1 MKMEAFSYNPPD
13 RHSGGTMTQD
23 AAAAF
28 IAAMEAA
35 GVRPAEPIADRLG
48 SDLIR
53 FACEGDGSG
62 KRNGWAVLHLDERP
76 AGAFGNY
83 RLQVSETWRSGTVTH
98 LSPAERRE
106 RAERYRAEK
115 ERRAAMRLHEQQEA
129 SARCRAR
136 WDRCRS
142 ADPRHPYL
150 TRKRVSA
157 EGLRQDGNRLL
168 VPMFD
173 AEGILWNLQAIAPDG
188 SKRFAVGGRQAGLF
202 CLLGDPGPVLLV
214 GEGFAT
220 CAAVRRATGYAAAV
234 AYSAA
239 NLSATA
245 QAMASAYPAA
255 DLVILAD
262 DDAHLVDHPTIRK
275 NVGLEAARAAALA
288 VGGRLAIPPRKDDAA

>member
-1 MKMEAFSYNPPD
+1 MEAFSYSARS
-13 RHSGGTMTQD
+13 RHSDGTMTQD
-23 AAAAF
+23 AVAAF

-35 GVRPAEPIADRLG
+35 GVRPTEPIADRLG

-83 RLQVSETWRSGTVTH
+83 RLQVSETWRSGTITR

-115 ERRAAMRLHEQQEA
+115 ERREVMRLHEQQETA
-129 SARCRAR
+129 ARCLAR
-136 WDRCRS
+136 WNRS
-142 ADPRHPYL
+142 RAADPQHPYL
-150 TRKRVSA
+150 QRKRVSG

-168 VPMFD
+168 VPMVD
-173 AEGILWNLQAIAPDG
+173 AEDRLWNLQAIAPDG
-188 SKRFAVGGRQAGLF
+188 SKRFATGGRQAGLF
-202 CLLGDPGPVLLV
+202 CLIGEPGAVLLV

-220 CAAVRRATGYAAAV
+220 CTAARRATGYAAAV
-234 AYSAA
+234 AFSAA

-245 QAMASAYPAA
+245 QAMALAYPDA

-262 DDAHLVDHPTIRK
+262 DDAHLIDHPTIGK

-288 VGGRLAIPPRKDDAA
+288 VGGRLAIPPRKEDAA

>member
-1 MKMEAFSYNPPD
+1 
-13 RHSGGTMTQD
+13 
-23 AAAAF
+23 
-28 IAAMEAA
+28 MEAA
-35 GVRPAEPIADRLG
+35 GVRPTEPIADRLG

-83 RLQVSETWRSGTVTH
+83 RLQVSETWRSGAIMR

-106 RAERYRAEK
+106 VTERYRAEK
-115 ERRAAMRLHEQQEA
+115 ERREAMRLHEQQEA
-129 SARCRAR
+129 AARCRAR
-136 WDRCRS
+136 WERCRS
-142 ADPRHPYL
+142 ADPQHPYL
-150 TRKRVSA
+150 VRKRVSG

-168 VPMFD
+168 VPMLD
-173 AEGILWNLQAIAPDG
+173 AGGVIWNLQAIAPDG
-188 SKRFAVGGRQAGLF
+188 SKRFATGGRQAGLF
-202 CLLGDPGPVLLV
+202 CLIGDPGAVMLV

-220 CAAVRRATGYAAAV
+220 CAAARRAAGYAAAV
-234 AYSAA
+234 AFSAA

-245 QAMASAYPAA
+245 QAMALAYPEA

>member
-1 MKMEAFSYNPPD
+1 MRLEAFSYSRRD
-13 RHSGGTMTQD
+13 RHSDVTMKQD
-23 AAAAF
+23 AVAAF

-35 GVRPAEPIADRLG
+35 GVRPTEPIADRLG

-83 RLQVSETWRSGTVTH
+83 RLQVSETWRSGTVTR

-106 RAERYRAEK
+106 RAEQYRAEK
-115 ERRAAMRLHEQQEA
+115 ERREAVRLHEQQEA
-129 SARCRAR
+129 AARCRAR
-136 WDRCRS
+136 WERS
-142 ADPRHPYL
+142 RAADPRHPYL
-150 TRKRVSA
+150 ARKRVAA

-168 VPMFD
+168 VPMVD
-173 AEGILWNLQAIAPDG
+173 AEGVLWNLQAIAPDG

-202 CLLGDPGPVLLV
+202 CLIGEPGAVLLV

-220 CAAVRRATGYAAAV
+220 CAAARRATEYAAAV
-234 AYSAA
+234 AFSAA
-239 NLSATA
+239 NMTVTA
-245 QAMASAYPAA
+245 QAMASAYPDT

-275 NVGLEAARAAALA
+275 NVGMEAARAAALA
-288 VGGRLAIPPRKDDAA
+288 VGGRLAIPPREDDAA